1 MDKIQKFIELWNDV
15 PDEIFWEG
23 QAMGEGIITLGYIM
37 LIFFAA
43 FLLEY
48 ICEKL
53 ESRKEKRKKRE
64 RRTSR

>member
-1 MDKIQKFIELWNDV
+1 
-15 PDEIFWEG
+15 
-23 QAMGEGIITLGYIM
+23 MGEGIITLGYIM

-53 ESRKEKRKKRE
+53 ESRREKRKKGKGGQADD
-64 RRTSR
+64 

>member
-1 MDKIQKFIELWNDV
+1 
-15 PDEIFWEG
+15 
-23 QAMGEGIITLGYIM
+23 MGEGIITLGYIM

-53 ESRKEKRKKRE
+53 ESRRGKRKKGKGGQADD
-64 RRTSR
+64 